1 MDWHAIEVVTGI
13 LCALAAAISVYTVL
27 TIKASIADLRT
38 EIANQRTDDAAK
50 RNTERDELKSWINGS
65 FMRAAIV
72 KGEID
77 GVTARVDRLE
87 GEVFNLPR
95 AA

>member
-1 MDWHAIEVVTGI
+1 MDWHALEAITGVV
-13 LCALAAAISVYTVL
+13 CALAALVSVYTVL
-27 TIKASIADLRT
+27 TVKASIADLRT
-38 EIANQRTDDAAK
+38 EIANQRTLDAAK
-50 RNTERDELKSWINGS
+50 RTEERDELKSWINGS

-87 GEVFNLPR
+87 SEVFDLPR